1 MTLIKKFLHSIPSN
15 YRDTIFSLLIKFLPV
30 RFFMLIP
37 CSYTAYLKCYFPQK
51 GDVVMDCGAHIG
63 NNTLL
68 FSKLVGKQGLV
79 IALEP
84 IEESFIKL
92 QRKVNKLNN
101 VVLIKKG
108 LWKETASAPIEFRIF
123 SDTNLGANVSN
134 EINKDVAFERR
145 IESISLDDLTR
156 D

>member
-1 MTLIKKFLHSIPSN
+1 MNLIKKLSHNITPN
-15 YRDTIFSLLIKFLPV
+15 YRDTIFGLLIKYLPV
-30 RFFMLIP
+30 RFLMLIP
-37 CSYTAYLKCYFPQK
+37 CSYTAYLKCYFPRK
-51 GDVVMDCGAHIG
+51 GDVVIDCGAHIG

-68 FSKLVGKQGLV
+68 FSKLVGKRGLV

-84 IEESFIKL
+84 IEELFIKL

-108 LWKETASAPIEFRIF
+108 VWKDSAPIEFRIF

-134 EINKDVAFERR
+134 EINKDVVSEMR
-145 IESISLDDLTR
+145 IECISL
-156 D
+156 